1 MNYATSG
8 SHPLHIPGINYTPI
22 VHTITMVNLS
32 LEKISNSFHATVRMP
47 GKARQVIF
55 LFLRMEIVQQ

>member
-1 MNYATSG
+1 MQDISTEPTKVEMVA
-8 SHPLHIPGINYTPI
+8 I

-32 LEKISNSFHATVRMP
+32 LEKISNSFYTAVRMP

>member
-1 MNYATSG
+1 
-8 SHPLHIPGINYTPI
+8 
-22 VHTITMVNLS
+22 MVNLS

-55 LFLRMEIVQQ
+55 RFLRMEIVQQ

>member
-1 MNYATSG
+1 MNYAASG

-22 VHTITMVNLS
+22 FHTITMVNLS
-32 LEKISNSFHATVRMP
+32 LEKISNSFYAAVWMP

>member
-1 MNYATSG
+1 
-8 SHPLHIPGINYTPI
+8 
-22 VHTITMVNLS
+22 MVNLS
-32 LEKISNSFHATVRMP
+32 LEKISNSFYTAVRMP